1 VVRPSRPVAAPA
13 LGCGLLAVVLAIL
26 GMITTLRGADWSLTA
41 LPRVDSQTRL
51 GAIARTFDPGFHTI
65 HPGAYDGQFYWGIAV
80 DPLAIGHV
88 HQAFD
93 KASYRY
99 GHPLYGWLGWL
110 FSAGRP
116 RAVPAAL
123 AAVGLVSMF
132 AAAAAAAALGVG
144 RGRAGWEGLF
154 VALNLGLI
162 SSIAQDLAE
171 PLAAA
176 LLLGALLAYV
186 RERRVAAW
194 LCFALLPLSKEPLLL
209 VLVGVVVWE
218 LVQRHL
224 RVAAMFAAAAI
235 PATLWW
241 VYARVHLGAWFT
253 SGSSALGEPLVGWSR
268 TLFGA
273 DGRQGETRGVAVAIL
288 VSLIVLFLL
297 GVVRALRKRGPVEFA
312 FLGLAAIAACLAPN
326 STAAF
331 STALRNT
338 AFLFLLVP
346 FVVVSPQLLPKQGR
360 GAPARRAV
368 AIVDDGV
375 HR

>member
-1 VVRPSRPVAAPA
+1 
-13 LGCGLLAVVLAIL
+13 LLAVVLAIL
-26 GMITTLRGADWSLTA
+26 AMITTLRGADWSLTA
-41 LPRVDSQTRL
+41 LPRVDSKTRL
-51 GAIARTFDPGFHTI
+51 GAMARTLDPGFDTI

-80 DPLAIGHV
+80 DPFATGNV

-99 GHPLYGWLGWL
+99 GQPLYGWLGWL

-132 AAAAAAAALGVG
+132 AAAAAAAWLGVG

-162 SSIAQDLAE
+162 SSAAHDLAE

-176 LLLGALLAYV
+176 LLLGAVLAYV
-186 RERRVAAW
+186 RDKRVAAW
-194 LCFALLPLSKEPLLL
+194 LCLALLPLSKEPLLL

-218 LVQRHL
+218 LLQRHL
-224 RVAAMFAAAAI
+224 RVAAMFATATI
-235 PATLWW
+235 PALLWW
-241 VYARVHLGAWFT
+241 VYVRVHLGAWFT
-253 SGSSALGEPLVGWSR
+253 SGGSALGEPLVGWRR

-273 DGRQGETRGVAVAIL
+273 DGRQGEARGVAVAIL

-297 GVVRALRKRGPVEFA
+297 GGVRALRKRGPVEFA
-312 FLGLAAIAACLAPN
+312 YLGLAAIAACLAPN
-326 STAAF
+326 ATAAF
-331 STALRNT
+331 TTALRNT
-338 AFLFLLVP
+338 AFLLVLIP
-346 FVVVSPQLLPKQGR
+346 FVVASPQLLPTSR
-360 GAPARRAV
+360 TRPNSLDSRRARLRV
-368 AIVDDGV
+368 TLSM
-375 HR
+375 RRKS